1 MSRSVPL
8 ALFLV
13 LDLALPPTRAA
24 AQAPAADFAVTEAAI
39 PMRDGMKLFTV
50 ILAPKNAAESLP
62 ILMLRTPYGTQ
73 GWAGTPRFMVAFKEL
88 IADGYIFVIEDIR
101 GRYRS
106 EGQFVM
112 NRPLHD
118 PADPK
123 GVDESTDTYDTIDW
137 LVKHVPRNNGRVGV
151 LGISYPGWLAAMAG
165 INPHPALKAISPQ
178 APMTDAWMGDD
189 FFHQGTFRLS
199 YGLEYAWM
207 MEETADESTGPRAGR
222 YDTYDW
228 YRSFPTLGALAKAV
242 GAMRFPTW
250 RNFTAHPSYDGFWKG
265 QALTTYL
272 TQLRVPTLTVGGW
285 WDQEDMYGP
294 LTTYATLERHDTAGV
309 NHLVMGPWSHG
320 QWSRPGGDHLGNVAF
335 GSNTADEFRAR
346 IQAPWFAYWLKGK
359 GDGKFAEAQLFES
372 GDNRWRSFDAWP
384 PRNAVR
390 RNLYLLGGGRLSFDP
405 PADTAGFDAY
415 VSDPAHP
422 VPYRPRPV
430 ELTYDPRGSH
440 WAQWMTEDQRF
451 VDNRPDVLTWQ
462 TGPLDEDVTIAGDI
476 VGRLFASTTGADA
489 DWVVKLIDV
498 YPDTVADRPA
508 MGGYELMV
516 AGDVLRGRYRKSFER
531 AEPIPA
537 GAVEPYAVDLH
548 QQLYRF
554 QRGHRIMVQVQS
566 TWFPLY
572 DRNPQTWV
580 DNIFLA
586 TAEAYRA
593 QTHRVYRTGRH
604 PSHVEVM
611 VLPDSR

>member
-8 ALFLV
+8 ALFLA
-13 LDLALPPTRAA
+13 LPLALSPTRTA
-24 AQAPAADFAVTEAAI
+24 AQVPAGFDVTEAMI
-39 PMRDGMKLFTV
+39 PMRDGVSLFTV
-50 ILAPKNAAESLP
+50 ILAPKGASESLP
-62 ILMLRTPYGTQ
+62 ILMLRTPYGTR

-88 IADGYIFVIEDIR
+88 IADGYVFVIQDIR

-106 EGQFVM
+106 QGEFVM

-118 PADPK
+118 PADPR

-137 LVKHVPRNNGRVGV
+137 LVKHVPLNNGRVGV
-151 LGISYPGWLAAMAG
+151 VGISYPGWLAAMAG

-178 APMTDAWMGDD
+178 APMTDTWMGDD

-199 YGLEYAWM
+199 YGLEYTWM
-207 MEETADESTGPRAGR
+207 MEETADESTGPRATR
-222 YDTYDW
+222 YDTFDW
-228 YRSFPTLGALAKAV
+228 YLSYPTLGALAEAV

-250 RNFTAHPSYDGFWKG
+250 RNFVAHPAYDAFWKR

-272 TQLRVPTLTVGGW
+272 TRVSVPTLTVGGW
-285 WDQEDMYGP
+285 WDQEDLYGP
-294 LTTYATLERHDTAGV
+294 MATYAALERHDSAGI
-309 NHLVMGPWSHG
+309 NYFVMGPWSHG
-320 QWSRPGGDHLGNVAF
+320 QWAGPTGDHLGNIQF
-335 GSNTADEFRAR
+335 GSNTADEFRAH

-359 GDGKFAEAQLFES
+359 GDGTFAEAQLFEA

-384 PRNAVR
+384 PKNAVR
-390 RNLYLLGGGRLSFDP
+390 RNLYLLAGGRLSFEAP
-405 PADTAGFDAY
+405 NDTAGFDAY

-422 VPYRPRPV
+422 VPYRPRPI

-451 VDNRPDVLTWQ
+451 VDDRPDVLTWQ
-462 TGPLDEDVTIAGDI
+462 TWPLDHDVTIAGDI
-476 VGRLFASTTGADA
+476 VGRLFAAATGADA

-498 YPDTVADRPA
+498 YPDSVPDRPA

-516 AGDVLRGRYRKSFER
+516 AGDVLRGRYRKSFGR
-531 AEPIPA
+531 PEPIPA
-537 GAVEPYAVDLH
+537 GAVESYAVDLH

-572 DRNPQTWV
+572 DPNPQTYV
-580 DNIFLA
+580 PNIFLA
-586 TAEAYRA
+586 KPEDYRA
-593 QTHRVYRTGRH
+593 ATQRIWRTAAQASCVVVQVIGQ
-604 PSHVEVM
+604 
-611 VLPDSR
+611 